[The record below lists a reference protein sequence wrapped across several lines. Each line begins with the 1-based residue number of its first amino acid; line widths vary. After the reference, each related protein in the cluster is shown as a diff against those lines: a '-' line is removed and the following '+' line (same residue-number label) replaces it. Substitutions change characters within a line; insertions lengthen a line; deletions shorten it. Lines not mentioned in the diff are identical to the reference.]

1 MIRLIIKKNRRV
13 IMSNI
18 DLLIEKLKEIEDNY
32 RMDNNKLNYNN
43 GFADGVQKSINEIE
57 KMLDKNKDL

>member
-1 MIRLIIKKNRRV
+1 MVRLIIKKNRRV
-13 IMSNI
+13 IMSNINI

-57 KMLDKNKDL
+57 KMLDKN

>member
-1 MIRLIIKKNRRV
+1 
-13 IMSNI
+13 MSNIDI

-57 KMLDKNKDL
+57 KMLDKNKDS